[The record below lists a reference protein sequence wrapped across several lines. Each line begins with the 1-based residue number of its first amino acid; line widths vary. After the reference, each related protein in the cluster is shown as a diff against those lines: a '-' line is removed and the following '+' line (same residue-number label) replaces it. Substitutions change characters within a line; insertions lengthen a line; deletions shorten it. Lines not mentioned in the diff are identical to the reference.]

1 MRSYAR
7 NQGSQVTSTVLR
19 DDVKVNDIES
29 INEDTIISY
38 INALKKI
45 FVIEEMSAWK
55 PNFRSK
61 VVIRTS
67 STRYYIDPSI
77 AIAALGLGPNDL
89 INDLNTFGLMY
100 ETMAVRD
107 LRVYAQ
113 SLNGEVLHY
122 RDKNDLECDAVIH
135 LRNGSYGLVGIKLGG
150 DKAIEE
156 AAKNLIKLKNKIDN
170 TKMKEPSF
178 LMVLIGIGEYAYK
191 REDGIYVVSITCLKN

>member
-1 MRSYAR
+1 MKEKPALQQAYDYYDSVIKSDINSADGVSKNEERVKRLMRSYAR

-55 PNFRSK
+55 PNLRSK
-61 VVIRTS
+61 VVIRTT

-100 ETMAVRD
+100 
-107 LRVYAQ
+107 
-113 SLNGEVLHY
+113 
-122 RDKNDLECDAVIH
+122 
-135 LRNGSYGLVGIKLGG
+135 
-150 DKAIEE
+150 
-156 AAKNLIKLKNKIDN
+156 
-170 TKMKEPSF
+170 
-178 LMVLIGIGEYAYK
+178 
-191 REDGIYVVSITCLKN
+191 